1 MMKRVILIASI
12 AAALAAAP
20 LAGAQE
26 AKPVDDASLGL
37 QKGSVFDVP
46 TPKPFSLDGA
56 GVKGAAQGAFAAPP
70 LVPHAVDDYVP
81 ITVDKNACL
90 GCHDKPG
97 ARKVKGGV
105 PGAPAGHYAKGGAGK
120 PRVSGDYYNCELC
133 HAPGAD
139 VPDPVANTAPKPP
152 R

>member
-1 MMKRVILIASI
+1 MKRVILFASI
-12 AAALAAAP
+12 AAALAAVP
-20 LAGAQE
+20 LAGAQGG
-26 AKPVDDASLGL
+26 KPVDDASLGL

-46 TPKPFSLDGA
+46 TPQPFSLDGS
-56 GVKGAAQGAFAAPP
+56 GVKGAAKGAFAAPP
-70 LVPHAVDDYVP
+70 LVPHAVADYVP
-81 ITVDKNACL
+81 ITIDKNACL
-90 GCHDKPG
+90 DCHEKPG

-105 PGAPAGHYAKGGAGK
+105 PGAPAGHYAKGGTGK

-139 VPDPVANTAPKPP
+139 VPDPVANKAPKPP